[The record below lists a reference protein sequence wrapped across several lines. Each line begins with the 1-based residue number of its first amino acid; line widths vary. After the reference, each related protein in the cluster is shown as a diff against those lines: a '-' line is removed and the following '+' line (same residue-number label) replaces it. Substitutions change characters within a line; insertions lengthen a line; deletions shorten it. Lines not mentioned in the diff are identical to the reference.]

1 MTKITRYSEVHSSC
15 NYFKVQSLCKD
26 KQDNMYNNHEKKKD
40 YKGVTGNNKD
50 YFCLFPKTRKELT
63 LLANFSSVHFNVI
76 DEIQ

>member
-1 MTKITRYSEVHSSC
+1 
-15 NYFKVQSLCKD
+15 
-26 KQDNMYNNHEKKKD
+26 MYNNHEKKKD